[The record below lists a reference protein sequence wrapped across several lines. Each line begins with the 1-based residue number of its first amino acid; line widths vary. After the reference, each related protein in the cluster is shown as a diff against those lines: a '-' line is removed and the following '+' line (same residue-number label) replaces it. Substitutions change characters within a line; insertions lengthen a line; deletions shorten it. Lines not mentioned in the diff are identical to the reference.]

1 MIPGW
6 QIEGYERLRTQIV
19 RSAVKDYENA
29 LRKSNRLGAACKEQ
43 RELERWF
50 LSNWGQLLSGDNGE
64 YIIEKCRKSYKTSAS
79 KKGKQHMPAYVQK
92 RIYEEYRNGV
102 GYKTIVQRYGI
113 SSTTLY
119 AIVRRWER

>member
-19 RSAVKDYENA
+19 KSAVKDYENA
-29 LRKSNRLGAACKEQ
+29 LRKSKRLGAACKEQ

-50 LSNWGQLLSGDNGE
+50 LSKWGQMLSGDNGE
-64 YIIEKCRKSYKTSAS
+64 YIIEKCQATYKTSAS
-79 KKGKQHMPAYVQK
+79 KKGKQIVKDDLQK

-102 GYKTIVQRYGI
+102 GYKTIIQRYGI